1 MLNSLY
7 DEFGYLE
14 DIQENETLLG
24 IEGLAEIKRRV
35 EEFRTKDIK
44 EIEDRKVVKKVDY
57 KDGVQGHRPT

>member
-14 DIQENETLLG
+14 DIQENETLPG

-35 EEFRTKDIK
+35 EEFRTKYIK
-44 EIEDRKVVKKVDY
+44 EIEGRKVVKKVD
-57 KDGVQGHRPT
+57 